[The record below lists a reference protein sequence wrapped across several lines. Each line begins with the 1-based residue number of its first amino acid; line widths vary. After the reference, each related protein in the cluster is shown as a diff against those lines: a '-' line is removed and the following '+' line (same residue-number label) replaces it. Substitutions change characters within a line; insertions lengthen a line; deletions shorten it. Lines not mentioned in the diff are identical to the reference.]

1 MIVVDSSVW
10 IDSLRRRT
18 TPQTELLDSLPP
30 TEAIAVPD
38 LCLYEIL
45 QGIKPASAM
54 SKVYEQLREF
64 SIIPV
69 GGEYIAV
76 CAAQNAQLLKAHG
89 IQVTAVDCLLAT
101 YCILNGVRLLTSDKD
116 FEAFATHLG
125 LDLVR

>member
-18 TPQTELLDSLPP
+18 TPQTELLDNLAP

-45 QGIKPASAM
+45 QGIRPASAM
-54 SKVYEQLREF
+54 NKVHEQLREF
-64 SIIPV
+64 SIVPI
-69 GGEYIAV
+69 GGEYVALT
-76 CAAQNAQLLKAHG
+76 AAQNAQTLKAHG
-89 IQVTAVDCLLAT
+89 IQPSVVDCLLAT
-101 YCILNGVRLLTSDKD
+101 YCILNGLRLLTSDKD

-125 LDLVR
+125 LDLV